1 MEMLFGDDT
10 PITLEEKQ
18 EWTDAYDAF
27 GIPIPWNNGDV
38 AVVCNMRFAHG
49 RPGIHL
55 LPGEKREL
63 GVMLGPL
70 FERQETK
77 PGKW

>member
-1 MEMLFGDDT
+1 MILLLHWKKNRNVH
-10 PITLEEKQ
+10 I
-18 EWTDAYDAF
+18 YDRF
-27 GIPIPWNNGDV
+27 GIPIRWQDGDV

-49 RPGIHL
+49 RPGVHL

-70 FERQETK
+70 LELSWMHFVHSY
-77 PGKW
+77 